1 MDKTIRPSQKSI
13 PKSRI
18 FAQFESFAAIP
29 DPKYGDSYSKLKQT
43 IPSLLTNLG
52 LPAEHEDIRA
62 AVILS
67 HGQIDINS
75 ENISRIKELD
85 GKIRALS
92 DSLHPRI
99 AATMLSEGLNPL
111 DTPIDSLQSYVDS
124 FANVY
129 SKGYES
135 SEIQRAING
144 IEPIV
149 QSGIIA
155 IYRALHTI
163 SRNDGAALGIAYRS
177 GKTKTLGSIL
187 SAASSL
193 KEVNFAIDDETP
205 INETVLHEDSIRN
218 VIDRACSL
226 SRTLLTT

>member
-1 MDKTIRPSQKSI
+1 
-13 PKSRI
+13 
-18 FAQFESFAAIP
+18 
-29 DPKYGDSYSKLKQT
+29 
-43 IPSLLTNLG
+43 LTSLG

-67 HGQIDINS
+67 HGQIDVNS

-85 GKIRALS
+85 SKIRVLS

-129 SKGYES
+129 SKSFES
-135 SEIQRAING
+135 SEIQSAIKG
-144 IEPIV
+144 IEPV
-149 QSGIIA
+149 LQYGIIA

-163 SRNDGAALGIAYRS
+163 MRNDGAALGIAYRS
-177 GKTKTLGSIL
+177 GKTTTLGSIL

-193 KEVNFAIDDETP
+193 REVNFAIDDVTP

-226 SRTLLTT
+226 SSTLLTT